1 MSERA
6 DDHVHGEERND
17 LPPGW
22 VLILNQADLNWSIPG
37 TLTTTTTV
45 TTLTLQTWCW
55 TRNTCWMTW
64 TSTQRGNS
72 IRWMWT
78 RRLVWASLG
87 NSFLAKKNVGV
98 HLVQHPRLGFG
109 RAPGWTWNGKSAEMS
124 TLQHCFHDFHFKLS
138 TSTIFASGPVSQVFY
153 QDLCGQVKAL
163 SHEHNY
169 HHPEEETLPE
179 GDDLHDPGTVV
190 GHQQAKK
197 QNHPIQSFQ
206 PSTQKPLSEW
216 GFGGRWR
223 SWTRCWRRTTATRTA
238 SSPSQSS
245 CRPIMLVALMGSSW
259 GKWKMKPDKM
269 SFGQHVL
276 VVLMELRWGGRGL

>member
-1 MSERA
+1 MNEDPFQRVKCTSWSWTGMSERA

-64 TSTQRGNS
+64 TSTRRGNS
-72 IRWMWT
+72 ILWMWT

-124 TLQHCFHDFHFKLS
+124 TLQHCFHNFHFKPIS
-138 TSTIFASGPVSQVFY
+138 SRKNIKIWPI
-153 QDLCGQVKAL
+153 DLL
-163 SHEHNY
+163 W
-169 HHPEEETLPE
+169 L
-179 GDDLHDPGTVV
+179 
-190 GHQQAKK
+190 QQ
-197 QNHPIQSFQ
+197 P
-206 PSTQKPLSEW
+206 
-216 GFGGRWR
+216 
-223 SWTRCWRRTTATRTA
+223 
-238 SSPSQSS
+238 
-245 CRPIMLVALMGSSW
+245 
-259 GKWKMKPDKM
+259 WKI
-269 SFGQHVL
+269 
-276 VVLMELRWGGRGL
+276 